1 MQLQPS
7 QVRPLDY
14 DGDCWPPLVQKA
26 PGVAPSIDASEVM
39 SPSELSRLRD
49 EQLPLDLVEEASME
63 SFPCS
68 DPPSFNTCHA

>member
-1 MQLQPS
+1 MRPQSL

-14 DGDCWPPLVQKA
+14 DGDCWPPLVQRA

-39 SPSELSRLRD
+39 SPSELARLRD
-49 EQLPLDLVEEASME
+49 EQLPVDRVDEASME

-68 DPPSFNTCHA
+68 DPPSYNACHA